1 MIPERTAAI
10 VLGMHRSGTSAL
22 AGAAVRLGFAQPL
35 TPLAP
40 SADNPGGFYESTPVV
55 LTNHYILEAE
65 GCGWNTCLGFEP
77 ARAGSRLSASDRR
90 FMLNTLRREF
100 GNAAAFVLKDPR
112 LCLTLPAW
120 LPTLR
125 ELGAE
130 PLAFIV
136 VRHPSEV
143 IMSLETRNELTA
155 EDMAPLWLHH
165 MLEADHGSRG
175 LRRAFVSYDA
185 LLEDWEHCLN
195 AAARSV
201 DLAWPTP
208 LDEGRG
214 EVAAFLSA
222 PLRHHKAATPTA
234 AIGPAPV
241 AEMVNVAWMA
251 FTHLTEEPASQDALN
266 CLDRVRERFAQWRRP
281 H

>member
-1 MIPERTAAI
+1 
-10 VLGMHRSGTSAL
+10 MHRSGTSAL

-40 SADNPGGFYESTPVV
+40 SADNPNGFYESTPVV
-55 LTNHYILEAE
+55 LANHCILEAE
-65 GCGWNTCLGFEP
+65 GYAWNTCIGFEP
-77 ARAGSRLSASDRR
+77 ARADARLSTSDRQ

-100 GNAAAFVLKDPR
+100 GNASAFVLKDPR
-112 LCLTLPAW
+112 LCLTLSAW

-136 VRHPSEV
+136 VRHPAEV
-143 IMSLETRNELTA
+143 VKSLETRNELTE

-165 MLEADHGSRG
+165 MLEAEHASRS

-185 LLEDWEHCLN
+185 LLKDWEHCLN
-195 AAARSV
+195 TAARTAEF
-201 DLAWPTP
+201 AWPTP
-208 LDEGRG
+208 LDEARS
-214 EVAAFLSA
+214 EIEAFLSA

-241 AEMVNVAWMA
+241 AEMINVAWMA
-251 FTHLTEEPASQDALN
+251 FTHLTEDPASRDALN
-266 CLDRVRERFAQWRRP
+266 CLDRIRERFAQWRRM